1 MTLTKAQLID
11 SVRKYAFISRPEA
24 AKYVETLFEIIKK
37 TLEDGEDILI
47 SRFGKFCVME
57 KDARKGRNPWTGND
71 MTIASRRVVIFRCS
85 GVLRDK
91 INRGE

>member
-1 MTLTKAQLID
+1 MTLTKARIID

-24 AKYVETLFEIIKK
+24 AQYVETLFEIIKK

-47 SRFGKFCVME
+47 SRFGKFCVKD
-57 KDARKGRNPWTGND
+57 KDARRGRNPQTGND
-71 MTIASRRVVIFRCS
+71 LTIGSRRVVIFRCA

-91 INRGE
+91 INRRE